1 MLARDAHPP
10 SKSLLR
16 FDSSDVHSRIQL
28 GHIGWVVR
36 SLLKLGGSMRKTF
49 IAIAACLAFSAS
61 AALLPTTASARNRA
75 PRASAAASSNCNR
88 QCLYGYLDRY
98 LKALAAHK
106 PGSLPLAAN
115 YKFSENNVFLKV
127 GDGLWNTYTAMGPG
141 GIQFADV
148 PEGEVG
154 FLDVVQEGKTN
165 SPYAMR
171 MKIADGKI
179 TQIETVVA
187 RPGGLIAA
195 PALDHFAKRGWF
207 QGMLPENQRSPRAK
221 MIQLVNGYLDTL
233 QRNNGTIHTTFDPDC
248 NREENG
254 MQSTNNPSYHIF
266 PVTNLG
272 CEGQFKTGY
281 FYYDDRTRSRGF
293 PVVDTERGLLL
304 VRVFIDHSG
313 NVTHYKLTD
322 GRELETPFHMPSSL
336 DILELFKI
344 RSGKIFQIEATMAGV
359 PYNMPSVWDAR

>member
-1 MLARDAHPP
+1 
-10 SKSLLR
+10 
-16 FDSSDVHSRIQL
+16 
-28 GHIGWVVR
+28 
-36 SLLKLGGSMRKTF
+36 MRKNVL
-49 IAIAACLAFSAS
+49 ILLACCAVVATA
-61 AALLPTTASARNRA
+61 AALAPATSAR
-75 PRASAAASSNCNR
+75 PRAAGATAAAAAASSSCDR
-88 QCLYGYLDRY
+88 QCLYGYLNQY
-98 LKALAAHK
+98 LKALVARK
-106 PGSLPLAAN
+106 PAGLPLAAN

-127 GDGLWNTYTAMGPG
+127 GDGLWNTITAMGTG
-141 GIQFADV
+141 GIEFADV
-148 PEGEVG
+148 PNGEVG
-154 FLDVVQEGKTN
+154 YLCVVQEGNTN

-171 MKIADGKI
+171 MKIAGGKI

-187 RPGGLIAA
+187 RPGGTIAA

-207 QGMLPENQRSPRAK
+207 QGMLPESERSPRAK

-248 NREENG
+248 NREENA

-272 CEGQFKTGY
+272 CEAQFKTGY

-293 PVVDTERGLLL
+293 PVVDTERGLVLA
-304 VRVFIDHSG
+304 RVFIDHSG

-322 GRELETPFHMPSSL
+322 GRELQTAFHTPSSL

-344 RSGKIFQIEATMAGV
+344 RSGKIWQIEATMAQV